1 MQAKHIDITAI
12 LVYSN
17 SAVLTTERQLH
28 PLEIPYELL
37 ERTDHAP
44 VPLDPWNVMHPV
56 IDGTSYI
63 LASADRI
70 SEQLREAMQDS
81 AAWWVG
87 SPYRA
92 AFLYHFMEAS
102 LFDAQMMRIHRNA
115 IREPIGK
122 ELVDDDLS
130 EPIDLSTAPAGVTEI
145 LNLDDPLVKRAMEGL
160 ANADELLML
169 LEAYPEL
176 VSTELAKQ
184 SHPLDFTGT
193 RKMQKVIDGLIA
205 SRGGLHIESR
215 PRFKMKSFDPDN
227 LAMTAVRKQIIASV
241 PTKTEPILFIRR
253 ESFIIRGD
261 EEASGDDA
269 YLARKVRNPER
280 HDELWEKAD
289 GYLTYMS
296 KDQRVRYVDQ
306 TPEIKWIQPLTTS
319 VYARYPKDKFEL
331 ISSL

>member
-1 MQAKHIDITAI
+1 MSITE
-12 LVYSN
+12 LQS
-17 SAVLTTERQLH
+17 S

-37 ERTDHAP
+37 ERTEHAP
-44 VPLDPWNVMHPV
+44 VPLDPWNAMHPV
-56 IDGTSYI
+56 IDGSSYI

-70 SEQLREAMQDS
+70 SGQLREAMLDS
-81 AAWWVG
+81 MTWWVE
-87 SPYRA
+87 SPDRA
-92 AFLYHFMEAS
+92 AFLYDFMEAS

-115 IREPIGK
+115 IRQPMGK
-122 ELVDDDLS
+122 ECTDDEALEPVDLS
-130 EPIDLSTAPAGVTEI
+130 IAPEGVTEL
-145 LNLDDPLVKRAMEGL
+145 LNIEDPLVKRAMEGL
-160 ANADELLML
+160 ANADELLLL

-193 RKMQKVIDGLIA
+193 RKMQNMIDELVER
-205 SRGGLHIESR
+205 RGGLRIESK

-241 PTKTEPILFIRR
+241 PTKTDPILFIRR

-261 EEASGDDA
+261 EEACGDDVF
-269 YLARKVRNPER
+269 LARKVRNSER

-289 GYLTYMS
+289 GYLSYVS
-296 KDQRVRYVDQ
+296 KGQKLRYVDLN
-306 TPEIKWIQPLTTS
+306 PDVRWIQPLTTS

-331 ISSL
+331 TSNLQ

>member
-1 MQAKHIDITAI
+1 MFITE
-12 LVYSN
+12 LQPS
-17 SAVLTTERQLH
+17 
-28 PLEIPYELL
+28 PLETSFERLV
-37 ERTDHAP
+37 RTDHAP

-70 SEQLREAMQDS
+70 SGQLRDVMEGDI
-81 AAWWVG
+81 AWWVE
-87 SPYRA
+87 SPRKA
-92 AFLYHFMEAS
+92 AFLYDFMEAS

-115 IREPIGK
+115 IRQPVGK
-122 ELVDDDLS
+122 ELLDDDTL
-130 EPIDLSTAPAGVTEI
+130 EPIDLSTASAGVTDL

-193 RKMQKVIDGLIA
+193 RKMQKVIDDLVKSRSGL
-205 SRGGLHIESR
+205 RIESR

-241 PTKTEPILFIRR
+241 PTKAGPVLFIRR

-261 EEASGDDA
+261 EEVGGDDT
-269 YLARKVRNPER
+269 YLVRKVRNPER

-289 GYLTYMS
+289 GYLSYVS
-296 KDQRVRYVDQ
+296 RDQRLRYVDLHPQ
-306 TPEIKWIQPLTTS
+306 VKWIQPLTTS

-331 ISSL
+331 ISSLL